1 MAGDITALVD
11 QFVQKVNARR
21 HVELLPEEVPE
32 FLRRPWPDD
41 HGEVWTDWDWQIL
54 AADHTA
60 RIQQLETRM
69 GRSFP
74 SAFRELITRYS
85 FPAFDCG
92 PLTFFANTGLDLFHE
107 LGVRLFHDPRLSPVL
122 LEAGYVQI
130 GNPFFPNYDP
140 VCLAPGAGQQEGA
153 VVRLDHEL
161 ILQNGVIQTV
171 SMLATSFAD
180 LLNQL
185 VHGDAMADEV
195 G

>member
-1 MAGDITALVD
+1 MTTVRSGRLGLAD
-11 QFVQKVNARR
+11 
-21 HVELLPEEVPE
+21 P
-32 FLRRPWPDD
+32 
-41 HGEVWTDWDWQIL
+41 

-60 RIQQLETRM
+60 HPTVGNENGQVLSERIPRTDY
-69 GRSFP
+69 
-74 SAFRELITRYS
+74 AHS
-85 FPAFDCG
+85 FPAFACG

-122 LEAGYVQI
+122 LEAGYGQI

-171 SMLATSFAD
+171 SMLAKSFAD